1 MIGGGPTLSRRRFLA
16 HGGLAALAGVVAAC
30 TSSAP
35 WSVLPRLAPGP
46 AAASGGPF
54 APVERGPVGHMEP
67 LHAIGHAWFAAHPED
82 GDAHD
87 LAAALGVTSTAD
99 IRSQLSDLAPRIR
112 DDFAAG
118 RTVSLDG
125 WRLAETEVRLATLVW
140 FLEGAPAP
148 A

>member
-1 MIGGGPTLSRRRFLA
+1 
-16 HGGLAALAGVVAAC
+16 
-30 TSSAP
+30 
-35 WSVLPRLAPGP
+35 
-46 AAASGGPF
+46 
-54 APVERGPVGHMEP
+54 MEP

-82 GDAHD
+82 GDADD
-87 LAAALGVTSTAD
+87 LAEALGVTSVTD